1 MLFSWF
7 IYLYFTMDASD
18 TLQNLCDIFSILHDG
33 STAAWIGNKEL
44 LVLEVDCEYLANR
57 IDPSYKSFFIEMRQV
72 SRLELH
78 PWRVES
84 LPKIV
89 LTEIIE
95 VFQAELTFLE
105 ANIENEVVKVVC
117 NASPDIVDYYGG
129 ELFINCSSIVVFDE
143 GKRMLTVGKLHEIC
157 KSYWDDV
164 GKEIEKN
171 VLEEWRRMGR
181 RVD

>member
-1 MLFSWF
+1 ME
-7 IYLYFTMDASD
+7 ASD

-33 STAAWIGNKEL
+33 STAAWIGDKEL
-44 LVLEVDCEYLANR
+44 LVLEVDCEYLASR
-57 IDPSYKSFFIEMRQV
+57 IDPSYKSFFIEMRHV

-89 LTEIIE
+89 LTEISE

-105 ANIENEVVKVVC
+105 ANVENEAVRVVC
-117 NASPDIVDYYGG
+117 NGPSHLVDYWGG
-129 ELFINCSSIVVFDE
+129 ELFVNCSGVVVFDE
-143 GKRMLTVGKLHEIC
+143 GKRMLTVGQLNEIC

-164 GKEIEKN
+164 DKKIEAN
-171 VLEEWRRMGR
+171 VLEEWRKMGR